1 MKQRSMI
8 QKVLMVIAVI
18 SYIAAIGCG
27 IAAAY
32 LSDGSANPV
41 VASMMASVVFF
52 AGVGIV
58 LQVIGSTNLPN
69 LKVGRG
75 GA

>member
-8 QKVLMVIAVI
+8 QKVLMATAVI

-27 IAAAY
+27 IAAGY

-52 AGVGIV
+52 VGVGIV
-58 LQVIGSTNLPN
+58 LHVIGSANLPS

-75 GA
+75 RT

>member
-8 QKVLMVIAVI
+8 QKVLMVIAI
-18 SYIAAIGCG
+18 TSYIVAIGCG
-27 IAAAY
+27 IAAGY
-32 LSDGSANPV
+32 LSDGSANPA

-58 LQVIGSTNLPN
+58 LHVIGSTNLPSF
-69 LKVGRG
+69 KVGRG
-75 GA
+75 RT

>member
-8 QKVLMVIAVI
+8 QKVLTGMAVL

-27 IAAAY
+27 ITAVY
-32 LSDGSANPV
+32 LSDGSASPV

-58 LQVIGSTNLPN
+58 LHVIGSSNLPS

-75 GA
+75 KG

>member
-8 QKVLMVIAVI
+8 QKVLMVIAI
-18 SYIAAIGCG
+18 TCYIVAIGCA
-27 IAAAY
+27 IAAGY

-58 LQVIGSTNLPN
+58 LHVIGSTNLPS
-69 LKVGRG
+69 LKVGRER
-75 GA
+75 A

>member
-8 QKVLMVIAVI
+8 QKILMVIAI
-18 SYIAAIGCG
+18 TSYIVAIGCG
-27 IAAAY
+27 IAAGY

-58 LQVIGSTNLPN
+58 LHVIGSTNLPS

-75 GA
+75 RA